1 MPAPVKFPSLKAKI
15 SCYDKSLNGNLINY
29 RNLFFDFVIG
39 FVMTPIAIVV
49 ICSLH
54 ILNDAAKEEK
64 GVCSELSTVK
74 MNAPVVCL
82 HAYVLF

>member
-1 MPAPVKFPSLKAKI
+1 
-15 SCYDKSLNGNLINY
+15 
-29 RNLFFDFVIG
+29 LFFDFVIG

-64 GVCSELSTVK
+64 GVRCAFSIINS
-74 MNAPVVCL
+74 
-82 HAYVLF
+82 

>member
-1 MPAPVKFPSLKAKI
+1 MDKAGCVKI

-74 MNAPVVCL
+74 MNARL
-82 HAYVLF
+82 YAYMLTSFFEF

>member
-1 MPAPVKFPSLKAKI
+1 
-15 SCYDKSLNGNLINY
+15 
-29 RNLFFDFVIG
+29 LFFDFVIG